1 MTRIELTYGEDPLEI
16 TVSVEHPDSY
26 TAKATAHELARH
38 LLDPV
43 PQTYML
49 DTNANTESVTP

>member
-16 TVSVEHPDSY
+16 TVAVEHPDTY
-26 TAKATAHELARH
+26 VAKAAAHELARH

-43 PQTYML
+43 PQRYAL
-49 DTNANTESVTP
+49 DTTNAEGGA